1 MNVECA
7 GKEGLRKGWDYWVN
21 LCLSDNGLNII
32 VVSIGMLG
40 NTLGQVLSKFAKSG
54 LNSFYYSL
62 QVRPK
67 LSRGLR
73 LYCTNRS
80 GEHSWT
86 FSFV

>member
-1 MNVECA
+1 MDVECA
-7 GKEGLRKGWDYWVN
+7 GKEGLRRGGDYWVN
-21 LCLSDNGLNII
+21 LCLSDNGLNIM

-40 NTLGQVLSKFAKSG
+40 NTLGQVLSKFAKYG
-54 LNSFYYSL
+54 PNSLYYSL

-67 LSRGLR
+67 LSRVLR
-73 LYCTNRS
+73 LYCTNRY